1 MIIVGICHPENK
13 PFVKWIS
20 TNRVSKRDLDTLFP
34 MFDCD
39 EFAIVWLL
47 MFSKQKRIFTAFF
60 HHGSQGEEVP
70 GGLISI
76 HEARAMFLP
85 SRALLP
91 MSNCRT
97 CKSRPGNMTRAPPA
111 KDDGGEEGTK
121 TT

>member
-1 MIIVGICHPENK
+1 MI
-13 PFVKWIS
+13 
-20 TNRVSKRDLDTLFP
+20 L
-34 MFDCD
+34 
-39 EFAIVWLL
+39 
-47 MFSKQKRIFTAFF
+47 TAFL

-97 CKSRPGNMTRAPPA
+97 HKSRPGNMTRAPPA
-111 KDDGGEEGTK
+111 KDDGREEATK
-121 TT
+121 ITEDFDQRELDMLWDYYLAISGFFLSQRSTNLMKAITIS